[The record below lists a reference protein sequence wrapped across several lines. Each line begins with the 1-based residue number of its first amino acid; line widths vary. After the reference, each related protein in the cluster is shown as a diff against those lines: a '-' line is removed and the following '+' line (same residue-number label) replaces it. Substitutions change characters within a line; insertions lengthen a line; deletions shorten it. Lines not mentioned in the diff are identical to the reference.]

1 MSDVS
6 SILSLPFIQPA
17 QAQKHVTHNEALRL
31 LDLLVQPVVAD
42 RSLTLPPALPVE
54 GERHIVAAGGL
65 GAWAGHDGEIALLV
79 DGGWQFVAPQP
90 GWQAHV
96 LAEATS
102 VTYDGAAWVAPAE
115 TALQVAELGVGATPD
130 ATNRLSVAA
139 PATLLS
145 HVGAGHQLKLNKA
158 TPGDT
163 ASLLFQTGFSGR
175 AEMGL
180 AGGDDFAIKISADGT
195 AWNTGLT
202 LDAATGKVMLPLGAV
217 VTGPITGTA
226 VTQTATDTTAGRL
239 LKVGD
244 FGLGANAVTAVT
256 DYDALTVTGF
266 YRNGAV
272 ATGTPIAATLYWS
285 LLHIAHASDGT
296 AASQLALRSAGTAKN
311 DMWLRRKS
319 GGAWQPWAKV
329 FHSENLLGTVS
340 QVSGVPTG
348 AVIER
353 GANANGEY
361 VKFADGTLR
370 CTLSAVNM
378 AYLTADLVTFTWTFP
393 APCIVG
399 SFPVVS
405 ATLSSVPADYTG
417 LSRRDLCAFGQS
429 TGTSG
434 AVLSFTRP
442 SGATRAFIAGDAAA
456 NVRLVVNGRWF

>member
-42 RSLTLPPALPVE
+42 RSLTQPPALPVE

-65 GAWAGHDGEIALLV
+65 GVWAGHDGEIALLV

-96 LAEATS
+96 LAETVG
-102 VTYDGAAWVAPAE
+102 VTYDGAAWVAQAE

-139 PATLLS
+139 PATLLN
-145 HVGAGHQLKLNKA
+145 HAGAGHQLKINKA

-180 AGGDDFAIKISADGT
+180 AGGDDFAIKVSPDGT
-195 AWNTGLT
+195 AWKTGLT

-217 VTGPITGTA
+217 MTGPITGTA
-226 VTQTATDTTAGRL
+226 VQSAATDATAGRVML
-239 LKVGD
+239 NGAH
-244 FGLGANAVTAVT
+244 GLGATAVTLVT
-256 DYDALTVTGF
+256 DYDALIVTGF
-266 YRNGAV
+266 YRNNAV
-272 ATGTPIAATLYWS
+272 ATGTPIASSLFWS
-285 LLHIAHASDGT
+285 VLHIAHASDGT
-296 AASQLALRSAGTAKN
+296 ASQLALRSAGVTSN

-340 QVSGVPTG
+340 QTAGAPTG

-361 VKFADGTLR
+361 VKFADGTLI
-370 CTLSAVNM
+370 CTASGITL
-378 AYLTADLVTFTWTFP
+378 AYATADLITYAWTFP
-393 APCIVG
+393 VPCVSG
-399 SFPVVS
+399 SFPVAS
-405 ATLSSVPADYTG
+405 ASLSPLLADYTG
-417 LSRRDLCAFGQS
+417 LARRDLCAFAQS
-429 TGTSG
+429 TGTAG
-434 AVLSFTRP
+434 VVVSFTRP

-456 NVRLVVNGRWF
+456 NVRLVVTGRWF

>member
-42 RSLTLPPALPVE
+42 RSLTQPPALPVE

-65 GAWAGHDGEIALLV
+65 GVWAGHDGEIALLV

-96 LAEATS
+96 LAETVG
-102 VTYDGAAWVAPAE
+102 VTYDGAAWVAQAE

-139 PATLLS
+139 PATLLN
-145 HVGAGHQLKLNKA
+145 HAGAGHQLKINKA

-180 AGGDDFAIKISADGT
+180 AGGDDFAIKVSADGSV
-195 AWNTGLT
+195 WNTGLT
-202 LDAATGKVMLPLGAV
+202 VAAATGMVMLPRGAV
-217 VTGPITGTA
+217 VTGSITGTA
-226 VTQTATDTTAGRL
+226 VTQTTTDTTAGRL

-244 FGLGANAVTAVT
+244 FGVGA
-256 DYDALTVTGF
+256 DGPSALANLDNFATRIGVYKVEGSTV
-266 YRNGAV
+266 
-272 ATGTPIAATLYWS
+272 
-285 LLHIAHASDGT
+285 
-296 AASQLALRSAGTAKN
+296 AGTKPATTTIA
-311 DMWLRRKS
+311 DTVLVLRPTANQQTQIYSNPNNGLTYIRKSNASASWGPWRTIYESGNLLGPVTQS
-319 GGAWQPWAKV
+319 GGA
-329 FHSENLLGTVS
+329 
-340 QVSGVPTG
+340 PTG

-361 VKFADGTLR
+361 VKFADGTLI
-370 CTLSAVNM
+370 CTASGITM
-378 AYLTADLVTFTWTFP
+378 TYWTADLISYTWTFP
-393 APCIVG
+393 APFAVG
-399 SFPVVS
+399 SFPVIS
-405 ATLSSVPADYTG
+405 AALTNTAADYTG
-417 LSRRDLCAFGQS
+417 LARRDLCAFGQNN
-429 TGTSG
+429 GTAG
-434 AVLSFTRP
+434 VVVTFTRP
-442 SGATRAFIAGDAAA
+442 SGATRVFIAGDAAA
-456 NVRLVVNGRWF
+456 NVRLVANGRWF